1 MSARRFDRAAA
12 ASSRTQFGSVTALVV
27 QPDRELGEL
36 LCGLLDARGVRSTC
50 VADPAEARELLAR
63 ATFDLVVSDAGRK
76 GLGIGLAVEVSR
88 RQPATATIVFAA
100 RHDPDL
106 ALAALERGLD
116 DYVTQPML
124 DERLEMA
131 IPRAL
136 RRRDERL
143 APGARVAEIRRLR
156 ELAAVGEVREQTL
169 AELVLE
175 RLARAG
181 RFHDEETA
189 EHVERVSRSCALI
202 ARRLGWDARE
212 CANLRAAS
220 AMHDI
225 GKVGVSDAVLLKPS
239 RLTAA
244 ERTLV
249 ETHAQIGH
257 EILRG
262 SEDPV
267 LELGATIALTH
278 HERFDGG
285 GYPRGLQG
293 EAIPLVGRIAAVA
306 DVFDALTH
314 DRVYRAAF
322 SAAKALGMLREE
334 AGKHF
339 DPGVVDAFEAALPEI
354 EELAERY
361 PDSHDGEDSTRLF
374 VAPERPTRVLI
385 VGLDGAVVHGLELLL
400 KEEGFEFAGSADS
413 VTHAQGLLD
422 RRSPDVVVLGRSL
435 LEADALELVVSARAL
450 GVRVLLY
457 TGSTDGA
464 GAAAA
469 RASGADAVAVDT
481 GTTAH
486 FVETLRAVAR
496 GDAVAEPQPAGGPA
510 AKRGRRLTLTPR
522 EREIVGLLAKGLSG
536 AEIAEHLFLSP
547 ETVRTH
553 LRNARERTGTKTR
566 SHLVAL
572 AANER

>member
-1 MSARRFDRAAA
+1 
-12 ASSRTQFGSVTALVV
+12 VTALVV
-27 QPDRELGEL
+27 QPDRKLNEFV
-36 LCGLLDARGVRSTC
+36 CGLLRARGIDATC
-50 VADPAEARELLAR
+50 VADGAAARERLAQT
-63 ATFDLVVSDAGRK
+63 TFDLVFADAEPRGP
-76 GLGIGLAVEVSR
+76 GIGLILEVKR
-88 RQPATATIVFAA
+88 RQPGTATIAVAA

-106 ALAALERGLD
+106 ALAALELGVD

-124 DERLEMA
+124 DERLEVA

-143 APGARVAEIRRLR
+143 APGARADEIRRLR
-156 ELAAVGEVREQTL
+156 EVATIREPSQRPLAD
-169 AELVLE
+169 LVLD

-202 ARRLGWDARE
+202 ARRLGWDPRE

-225 GKVGVSDAVLLKPS
+225 GKVGVSDAVLLKAG
-239 RLTAA
+239 RLTAE
-244 ERTLV
+244 ERTV
-249 ETHAQIGH
+249 IETHAQIGH
-257 EILRG
+257 EILAG

-278 HERFDGG
+278 HERVDGG
-285 GYPRGLQG
+285 GYPRGLG
-293 EAIPLVGRIAAVA
+293 GDEIPLVGRIAAVA

-322 SAAKALGMLREE
+322 STTEALGMVREE
-334 AGKHF
+334 TGKHF
-339 DPGVVDAFEAALPEI
+339 DPAVIDAFDAALPEI

-361 PDSHDGEDSTRLF
+361 PDSEDSEHRPPLF
-374 VAPERPTRVLI
+374 VAAESPTRVLI
-385 VGLDGAVVHGLELLL
+385 VGLDGAVVHGLELVL
-400 KEEGFEFAGSADS
+400 KEEGFEFSGSAES
-413 VTHAQGLLD
+413 VAHAEGLLD

-435 LEADALELVVSARAL
+435 LEADALELVVTARAL

-457 TGSTDGA
+457 TGSIDAA

-469 RASGADAVAVDT
+469 RASGAEGVAVNT
-481 GTTAH
+481 GSTAH
-486 FVETLRAVAR
+486 FVEALRAVAR
-496 GDAVAEPQPAGGPA
+496 GDTVIEPQPAEALA

-522 EREIVGLLAKGLSG
+522 EREIVELLADGQSG
-536 AEIAEHLFLSP
+536 EQIAERLFLSP

-553 LRNARERTGTKTR
+553 IRNARERAGAKTR
-566 SHLVAL
+566 SQLVAL
-572 AANER
+572 AANEA